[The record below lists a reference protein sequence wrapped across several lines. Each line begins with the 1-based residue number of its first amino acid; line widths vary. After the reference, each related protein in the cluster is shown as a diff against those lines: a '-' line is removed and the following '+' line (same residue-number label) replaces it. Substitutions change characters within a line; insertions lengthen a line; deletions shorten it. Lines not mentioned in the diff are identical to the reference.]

1 MEGVNGPGF
10 SAVGRLPCGSA
21 ERVSVGVEAV
31 IRLVRGLLGFA
42 VGVLIAWVWLVPD
55 ARAET
60 IAATLNPPSPVA
72 RYLAPGDAWPGA
84 DGGYAAAQSRALAYY
99 AAAGATGWQYGAGWN
114 ASPPAEPWS
123 GAASGVYPFTL
134 RQSPTVMGNGGS
146 GWSYNLTKNWVC
158 VAGNIQGSYPSW
170 TCSAGAGTYSC
181 PANQNWTLQ
190 GNQCVRAD
198 CPMGYRKAD
207 GTCDPCPA
215 GKYAVRELA
224 GHLGADD
231 TAPRWGSPFE
241 LSLSGTGASVPSS
254 VCHQGCTLDLAG
266 GDLNFAGSGG
276 PSGQWSWLGAP
287 KFSGATCS
295 ASAADPAPVQPN
307 SPEAACVAAGQGYG
321 TVNGTVVCVP
331 QVDTKRRE
339 VKEVTGPAGGKTVTI
354 ENQVCTGGS
363 CTSTTTVTHSG
374 GGAAGG
380 QVDGSSTSSS
390 VGGSSTQGDGSSA
403 CDENP
408 YSAACL
414 GNGATQEGL
423 GQGDGG
429 GGISSISP
437 VSLPGSAVCPA
448 DLQLPHGVT
457 LPFRH
462 ACEFAV
468 LVRPFVLILGWLSAG
483 FFVVGGLRSG

>member
-1 MEGVNGPGF
+1 M
-10 SAVGRLPCGSA
+10 A
-21 ERVSVGVEAV
+21 RV
-31 IRLVRGLLGFA
+31 VRGALGFLF
-42 VGVLIAWVWLVPD
+42 GVLIAFVWLVPV
-55 ARAET
+55 RAET
-60 IAATLNPPSPVA
+60 IAATGSPAGSPVA
-72 RYLAPGDAWPGA
+72 ALHWRGYSYSGCNAGQCATCQAAGEVLLARSSGFSACRDIG
-84 DGGYAAAQSRALAYY
+84 GGYWSADFV
-99 AAAGATGWQYGAGWN
+99 
-114 ASPPAEPWS
+114 SPANNVI
-123 GAASGVYPFTL
+123 VYPTCP
-134 RQSPTVMGNGGS
+134 SGSVKGS
-146 GWSYNLTKNWVC
+146 GSNYCISTTSSY
-158 VAGNIQGSYPSW
+158 Q
-170 TCSAGAGTYSC
+170 C
-181 PANQNWTLQ
+181 PAGQNWTLQ
-190 GNQCVRAD
+190 GDQCFRPD

-231 TAPRWGSPFE
+231 SAPRWGSPFE
-241 LSLSGTGASVPSS
+241 LSLSGSGAAVPDS

-295 ASAADPAPVQPN
+295 ASSADPVAVQPN
-307 SPEAACVAAGQGYG
+307 GPEAACVAAGQGYG

-339 VKEVTGPAGGKTVTI
+339 VKEVTGPAGGKTVTV

-380 QVDGSSTSSS
+380 QADGSSTSSA
-390 VGGSSTQGDGSSA
+390 VGGSSTKGDGSSA
-403 CDENP
+403 CEENP
-408 YSAACL
+408 FSAACL

-437 VSLPGSAVCPA
+437 VSLPGAAVCPA

>member
-1 MEGVNGPGF
+1 MV
-10 SAVGRLPCGSA
+10 
-21 ERVSVGVEAV
+21 RV
-31 IRLVRGLLGFA
+31 LRGLLGFA
-42 VGVLIAWVWLVPD
+42 YGVLLAWVWLVPD
-55 ARAET
+55 ALAEAIPAT
-60 IAATLNPPSPVA
+60 PSTGAVAPTTEKFRGNYNNATDQTSLSAAVAQCTARHGASWCTVCNSSNMGWGYRHNLSSGSGCGGTYYGIDQTLTCPAGSTLTAPGGAGQAATCVGST
-72 RYLAPGDAWPGA
+72 
-84 DGGYAAAQSRALAYY
+84 GGY
-99 AAAGATGWQYGAGWN
+99 T
-114 ASPPAEPWS
+114 
-123 GAASGVYPFTL
+123 
-134 RQSPTVMGNGGS
+134 
-146 GWSYNLTKNWVC
+146 
-158 VAGNIQGSYPSW
+158 
-170 TCSAGAGTYSC
+170 C

-198 CPMGYRKAD
+198 CPMGYRKPD

-231 TAPRWGSPFE
+231 SAPRWGSPFE
-241 LSLSGTGASVPSS
+241 LSLSGSGASVPDS

-295 ASAADPAPVQPN
+295 ASSADPVAVQPN

-380 QVDGSSTSSS
+380 QADGSSTSSS
-390 VGGSSTQGDGSSA
+390 VGGSSTKGDGSSA
-403 CDENP
+403 CEENP
-408 YSAACL
+408 FSAACL

-429 GGISSISP
+429 GGITSISP
-437 VSLPGSAVCPA
+437 VSLPGAAVCPA